1 MPDTPERTKVYQ
13 AMAKLVVAYA
23 PWKLNA
29 HRILTDMWYPWVV
42 GYRRPLVQNNAFW
55 KYIDIDLE
63 KKKGPGGP

>member
-1 MPDTPERTKVYQ
+1 MCIRDRTKVYQ
-13 AMAKLVVAYA
+13 AMAKLMVAYA

-63 KKKGPGGP
+63 KKKGP